1 MASYRDPERSGP
13 TTSVFVAAERGRL
26 NPATLRHEDDNEEI
40 AMAAITASELL
51 HGVHR
56 LKGAV
61 ARTRAERFV
70 EGLLSSIPVIP
81 FDLHVARACTR
92 ASTPSRRRQ
101 ARPSATRISSSPQ
114 PPWRWTIASRP
125 AICAAFPRIK
135 GLNLVR
141 W

>member
-1 MASYRDPERSGP
+1 MGTLID
-13 TTSVFVAAERGRL
+13 TSVFIAVERGQL
-26 NPATLRHEDDNEEI
+26 DPSTLRHEDDEDEI

-70 EGLLSSIPVIP
+70 ELLLASMPVIP
-81 FDLHVARACTR
+81 FDLEVARVH
-92 ASTPSRRRQ
+92 
-101 ARPSATRISSSPQ
+101 ARLDAELSSAGMAVADADLLIAATAVTVDYRIATHDLRS
-114 PPWRWTIASRP
+114 
-125 AICAAFPRIK
+125 FPRIK
-135 GLNLVR
+135 GLDVVR

>member
-70 EGLLSSIPVIP
+70 EDLLSSIPVIP
-81 FDLHVARACTR
+81 FDLHVARMHARLDAELSSAGTAVGDADLLI
-92 ASTPSRRRQ
+92 ASTAVALCDGNNDP
-101 ARPSATRISSSPQ
+101 
-114 PPWRWTIASRP
+114 
-125 AICAAFPRIK
+125 
-135 GLNLVR
+135 
-141 W
+141 